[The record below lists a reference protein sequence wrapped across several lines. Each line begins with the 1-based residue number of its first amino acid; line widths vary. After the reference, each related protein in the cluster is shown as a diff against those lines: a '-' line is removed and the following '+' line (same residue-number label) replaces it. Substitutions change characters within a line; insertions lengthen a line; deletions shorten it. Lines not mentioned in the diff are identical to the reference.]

1 MNKVYLL
8 LGSNLENRG
17 LMLDRA
23 RQLIRTRI
31 GPIIAVSS
39 IYEST
44 PWGFSDN
51 HLFLNQVLEVETSLS
66 SGLLLDVIL
75 GIEQELGRVREGKG
89 YNSRLIDIDILFYN
103 DDIIDNHRLTV
114 PHPRIPER
122 RFALLPLH
130 EVNATL
136 VHPVLNK
143 SIRVLL
149 EECSDQLEVIP
160 YDLN

>member
-8 LGSNLENRG
+8 LGSNLANRG
-17 LMLDRA
+17 FMLEQA
-23 RQLIRTRI
+23 RQRISDRI
-31 GPIIAVSS
+31 GPVIAGSS

-44 PWGFSDN
+44 PWGFSDSRQ
-51 HLFLNQVLEVETSLS
+51 FLNQVIEVITSLS
-66 SGLLLDVIL
+66 SGSLLDAVL
-75 GIEQELGRVREGKG
+75 EIEQELGRVRQGNG
-89 YNSRLIDIDILFYN
+89 YSSRLIDIDILFYN
-103 DDIIDNHRLTV
+103 NDIIDNHRLTI

-130 EVNATL
+130 EVNGKL

-143 SIRVLL
+143 SITALL
-149 EECSDQLEVIP
+149 EECTDQLEVVP